1 MTQTV
6 DTMEKKKIAK
16 RDICVDLQSKP
27 DAKSST
33 QGFQITAPG
42 PS

>member
-6 DTMEKKKIAK
+6 DTMEKKIGK

-27 DAKSST
+27 AAKSST